1 VRPRGARGPV
11 LAFARRL
18 EGPVQVDVFQQAI
31 GRRPIRGRL
40 VARFLDAAQSIAWDG
55 RANRPGRRVV
65 DGLFFVRF
73 HMRVLSGGMSY
84 RRVALRRSRGRWS
97 VRPSFYRHDS
107 CGLVRSFK
115 LTGPAFGGRRNRA
128 IGISYRLN
136 QPARVRVDVLRGSR
150 VVRRFPAVARGTDRI
165 HRLRFG
171 ARGRPRGDYRFRLIA
186 VGGATTVRSVL
197 TSRRL

>member
-1 VRPRGARGPV
+1 GRRGPV
-11 LAFARRL
+11 LAFARRAP
-18 EGPVQVDVFQQAI
+18 GPVQVDVFQQAI

-40 VARFLDAAQSIAWDG
+40 VARFADAAGSVAWNG
-55 RANRPGRRVV
+55 RANRPGRRVA
-65 DGLFFVRF
+65 DGLYFVRF
-73 HMRVLSGGMSY
+73 RMRHLDGATSY

-107 CGLVRSFK
+107 CGLVKSYK
-115 LTGPAFGGRRNRA
+115 LTGPAFGGRQNRA
-128 IGISYRLN
+128 IGISFRLN
-136 QPARVRVDVLRGSR
+136 QAARVRVDVLRGSR
-150 VVRRFPAVARGTDRI
+150 VVRRFRAADRGADRI

-186 VGGATTVRSVL
+186 VRGSTTVRSIL